1 MNKAIFAVGAM
12 LMQGGSMQV
21 NADTKICVF
30 DLLGKSGEAYKAME
44 EWALAAKT
52 WRSDITLLG
61 YQNQQILR
69 EACIGLTSQG
79 IYDATIYS

>member
-1 MNKAIFAVGAM
+1 
-12 LMQGGSMQV
+12 MQV

-52 WRSDITLLG
+52 WRSDITLLS

-69 EACIGLTSQG
+69 EHVLA
-79 IYDATIYS
+79 

>member
-1 MNKAIFAVGAM
+1 M
-12 LMQGGSMQV
+12 LMLGASMQA
-21 NADTKICVF
+21 NADAKICVF
-30 DLLGKSGEAYKAME
+30 DFLGKSGEAYKAME
-44 EWALAAKT
+44 EWALAAKI
-52 WRSDITLLG
+52 WRSDITLLS

>member
-1 MNKAIFAVGAM
+1 MNKAILAVGAM
-12 LMQGGSMQV
+12 LMLGGSMQV

-52 WRSDITLLG
+52 WRSASLYWVIKMK
-61 YQNQQILR
+61 LR
-69 EACIGLTSQG
+69 PRMISSRANVMAYT
-79 IYDATIYS
+79 

>member
-1 MNKAIFAVGAM
+1 M
-12 LMQGGSMQV
+12 LMLGGSMQV
-21 NADTKICVF
+21 NADTKICIF
-30 DLLGKSGEAYKAME
+30 DLLGKSGEVYKAME

-69 EACIGLTSQG
+69 EHVLA
-79 IYDATIYS
+79 

>member
-1 MNKAIFAVGAM
+1 MNKTILAVGAM
-12 LMQGGSMQV
+12 LMLEASMQA
-21 NADTKICVF
+21 NADAIICVF
-30 DLLGKSGEAYKAME
+30 DFLGKSGEAYKAME
-44 EWALAAKT
+44 EWALAAKI
-52 WRSDITLLG
+52 WRSDITLLS